1 MDNLQ
6 NNKINIR
13 KIATN
18 QLTSR
23 MNNNINVHQN
33 INDISKNN

>member
-13 KIATN
+13 KIVTN

-23 MNNNINVHQN
+23 MKNNINVHQN
-33 INDISKNN
+33 INDI